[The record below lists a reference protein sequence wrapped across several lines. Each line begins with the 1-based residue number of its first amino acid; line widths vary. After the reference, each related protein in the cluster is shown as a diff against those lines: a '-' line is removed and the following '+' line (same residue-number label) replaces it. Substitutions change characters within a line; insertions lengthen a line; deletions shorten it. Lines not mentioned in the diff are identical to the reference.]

1 MGLYTIELEI
11 CRGQYSRAI
20 EILDDQQN
28 GISTG
33 EDDNFQKIKMM
44 IVKAQ
49 IFDRAGFPQKGC
61 SIAIRAASLAY
72 RALYLTVL
80 WDAVSVLCKIL
91 VSLGECGAAVKLL
104 KAILPQILETED
116 CELAGRAFSYL
127 ADAHMGL
134 AGEAKA
140 GSLKQ
145 REHMNQ
151 VLEYLEKGFAEYS
164 KIECIDGQSEMM
176 AKRATVMRL
185 SGETVLANDC
195 AAKYLDLHKVRR
207 RDDILHY

>member
-1 MGLYTIELEI
+1 M
-11 CRGQYSRAI
+11 
-20 EILDDQQN
+20 EILEDQPEDT
-28 GISTG
+28 GTG
-33 EDDNFQKIKMM
+33 EDDIFQKIKIM
-44 IVKAQ
+44 ILKAQ

-80 WDAVSVLCKIL
+80 WDAISVLCKIL
-91 VSLGECGAAVKLL
+91 VSLGERGAAVKLL

-127 ADAHMGL
+127 ADAYMGL

-140 GSLKQ
+140 GSIKQ
-145 REHMNQ
+145 REQMNQ

-164 KIECIDGQSEMM
+164 RIEYIDGQCEMM
-176 AKRATVMRL
+176 AKKATVMRL
-185 SGETVLANDC
+185 TGDIVLANDC
-195 AAKYLDLHKVRR
+195 AAKYLDLQRGRR
-207 RDDILHY
+207 KDEVLSY